1 MSCFDENMKKLGFGL
16 MRLPK
21 TEDDAIDIPHTC
33 DMVDEFMS
41 AGFRYFDTAW
51 IYNGGKSEEA
61 ARDALIKR
69 YPRDSFV
76 LATKLAAWA
85 GDKTKEASIKQFE
98 TSLERT
104 QAGYFDYYLMHNL
117 GGDRS
122 ALYDEWG
129 IWDFANDLKK
139 KGLIRHLGLSFHDR
153 AEALA
158 PILEAHPEVEF
169 VQLQINYKDWEHPD
183 IQSRLCYE
191 TARKYE
197 KDVIVMEPVRGGA
210 LANLPE
216 KAANVLSTLD
226 PKASAASYAIRYA
239 ASLDGVK
246 MVLSGMSNI
255 DQMRDNISYMKDFRP
270 LDEKERAAIE
280 TVRAILGAIP
290 NVPCTSCGYCKKGCP
305 MNIDIPAIFAAM
317 NSYLAD
323 EKDKAAE
330 LYAALDPS
338 ASACVECGQCESVCP
353 QLIPIIDRL
362 AKANTIF
369 DK

>member
-1 MSCFDENMKKLGFGL
+1 MSCFDEKMKKLGFGL

-21 TEDDAIDIPHTC
+21 TEGETIDIAQTC
-33 DMVDEFMS
+33 DMVDEFM
-41 AGFRYFDTAW
+41 ANGFNYFDTAW

-61 ARDALIKR
+61 ARDALVKR
-69 YPRDSFV
+69 YPRESFA
-76 LATKLAAWA
+76 LASKLAAWA

-122 ALYDEWG
+122 ALYDDWG

-139 KGLIRHLGLSFHDR
+139 KGLIRHLGFSFHDR
-153 AEALA
+153 AEALE
-158 PILEAHPEVEF
+158 PILEKHPEVEF
-169 VQLQINYKDWEHPD
+169 VQLQINYKDWDHPD

-191 TARKYE
+191 TVRKYG

-210 LANLPE
+210 LASLPE
-216 KAANVLSTLD
+216 KAAAILSALD

-239 ASLDGVK
+239 ASLEGVK
-246 MVLSGMSNI
+246 MVLSGMSNM
-255 DQMRDNISYMKDFRP
+255 DQMRDNISYMKDFKP
-270 LDEKERAAIE
+270 LDESEREAIE
-280 TVRAILGAIP
+280 AVRAILGAIP
-290 NVPCTSCGYCKKGCP
+290 SVPCTSCGYCKKGCP
-305 MNIDIPAIFAAM
+305 MDINIPAVFAAM

-330 LYAALDPS
+330 AYAALDPS
-338 ASACVECGQCESVCP
+338 ASVCVECGQCESVCP

-362 AKANTIF
+362 AKATAIF